1 MILTNN
7 KFKPAAL
14 KFGNALVQDS
24 DYMHAWSALEY
35 THMAQTIDPRCML
48 LIGHSGDGKTSIL
61 TRYQASCAVK
71 KRHELSPQHVVL
83 VTATSKLSVHN
94 FASRVLRALGDP
106 APNTGTFASKEERLQ
121 CYKQKLG
128 LELVI
133 IDEFHDLLPKGYY
146 DMRSG
151 IVKFIKWLMVEL
163 KVSVIMSGLPLSEEI
178 LSIDEQIETRCNDI
192 VEFTRFSMCNKEQT
206 QRYASFIKS
215 LMSEFPTSIKGLFS
229 SDGSG
234 LLRLLLATHGNKRR
248 LKDLLI
254 YAIQATP
261 ESDSTTQAI
270 LHDAWT
276 HTVSR
281 MIRNEAKALPFSS
294 TLKQVKSS
302 LVDLG
307 LYA

>member
-1 MILTNN
+1 MTN

-14 KFGNALVQDS
+14 KFGYALVQDF
-24 DYMHAWSALEY
+24 DYQHAWAAIQY
-35 THMAQTIDPRCML
+35 THMAQTLDPRCML
-48 LIGHSGDGKTSIL
+48 LIGQSGDGKTSIL
-61 TRYQASCAVK
+61 NRYQASCSIK
-71 KRHELSPQHVVL
+71 KTHELSPRNVIL

-94 FASRVLRALGDP
+94 FASRILRALGDP
-106 APNTGTFASKEERLQ
+106 APNTGTFASKEERLL
-121 CYKQKLG
+121 CYKQQLG
-128 LELVI
+128 LELII
-133 IDEFHDLLPKGYY
+133 IDEFHDLLPKGYF

-151 IVKFIKWLMVEL
+151 IVKFIKWLMIEL
-163 KVSVIMSGLPLSEEI
+163 KVSVVMSGLPLSEEI
-178 LSIDEQIETRCNDI
+178 LSIDEQIETRCNEI
-192 VEFTRFSMCNKEQT
+192 VEFTGFNMCNKEQT

-215 LMSEFPTSIKGLFS
+215 LMAEFPTSIRGLFS
-229 SDGSG
+229 TDGSG

-254 YAIQATP
+254 YAIQTTP
-261 ESDSTTQAI
+261 DTESTTQAI

-276 HTVSR
+276 RTVSK
-281 MIRNEAKALPFSS
+281 MTRNEAKALPFSS